1 VDFLD
6 KTLRE
11 TKVIETSFGVFG
23 RRPRRWGRIACSL
36 NPTNGWDTHDSL
48 GREAT
53 APHLLSRDAYRHVD
67 DGWDETAG
75 NRLDRRVAEA
85 LNLSL
90 AGRLLW
96 IRFTNRLRGRR
107 GNIATHYDKEDDSL
121 FETFLDPRLVYSCG
135 FVTDPQAGIDAAR
148 RPHLREVLG

>member
-1 VDFLD
+1 MGRDF
-6 KTLRE
+6 E
-11 TKVIETSFGVFG
+11 MEEG
-23 RRPRRWGRIACSL
+23 SL
-36 NPTNGWDTHDSL
+36 TEFLTVL
-48 GREAT
+48 VR
-53 APHLLSRDAYRHVD
+53 
-67 DGWDETAG
+67 